1 MFCDQQGIKYNNQIR
16 MQHVMNKE
24 KKNLTM
30 WMEVMKKKQC
40 KHFSIEKQLD
50 NYRRKYYGKPA

>member
-1 MFCDQQGIKYNNQIR
+1 